1 MVDCVPILA
10 RGQAHP
16 LSHRHEPPTPLPGSA
31 FPCPL
36 ALPRPRPF
44 RALPYPPVRFGYG
57 DKAGSPGHPAR
68 GSSLLRELGVEYSLE
83 DRGMFRHLPPLLVP
97 DITFSDPSKEPCGR
111 SDFVVADSQGQAARQ
126 GASGVAALH
135 AEQRKQAKYRPAC
148 AATPAT
154 ASSPS
159 PSRPSEGSGLRAELH
174 QDPSATPIGAPLP
187 HRQRRLRC
195 GAGRALLHTAPRGK
209 FAASAGPPAR
219 RKAVW
224 ESQDRDMSLQARV

>member
-16 LSHRHEPPTPLPGSA
+16 LSHRHEPPTPLLARPSPA
-31 FPCPL
+31 PL
-36 ALPRPRPF
+36 HFLGLDPYEPSPILRCASGMATR
-44 RALPYPPVRFGYG
+44 RAHRAIQLEG
-57 DKAGSPGHPAR
+57 AA
-68 GSSLLRELGVEYSLE
+68 LLRELGVKYSLE

-97 DITFSDPSKEPCGR
+97 DITFSDPEQGTLWAL
-111 SDFVVADSQGQAARQ
+111 DFVVADSQGQAARQ

-159 PSRPSEGSGLRAELH
+159 P
-174 QDPSATPIGAPLP
+174 
-187 HRQRRLRC
+187 
-195 GAGRALLHTAPRGK
+195 
-209 FAASAGPPAR
+209 
-219 RKAVW
+219 
-224 ESQDRDMSLQARV
+224 